1 MVQHKILDGNEKY
14 KENFII
20 FCNLLIQK
28 EMLSRFL

>member
-14 KENFII
+14 KENFI